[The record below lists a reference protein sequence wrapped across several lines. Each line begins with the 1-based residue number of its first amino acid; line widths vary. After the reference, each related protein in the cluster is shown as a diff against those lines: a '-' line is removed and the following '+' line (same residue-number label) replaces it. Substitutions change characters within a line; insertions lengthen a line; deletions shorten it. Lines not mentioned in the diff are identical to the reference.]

1 MQTVSLELHP
11 VRHADVFNMLTSGLL
26 PLFINESFGDPAF
39 SCAAALRRPL
49 RRRDEPRCT
58 PRVAG
63 VPKGY
68 LRYPGGF
75 QKQVRLHP
83 PGRMGDQTLCSVA
96 RGGVALAHSRVALAR
111 GGWHWPDRT
120 L

>member
-58 PRVAG
+58 P
-63 VPKGY
+63 
-68 LRYPGGF
+68 
-75 QKQVRLHP
+75 Q
-83 PGRMGDQTLCSVA
+83 SS
-96 RGGVALAHSRVALAR
+96 RG
-111 GGWHWPDRT
+111 T
-120 L
+120 